1 MKKQKLKRIEIRV
14 ENKNACILQKKTK
27 NTQTVLAL
35 IEINQ
40 SNVVSYEIFFASN
53 H

>member
-27 NTQTVLAL
+27 HTDCSG
-35 IEINQ
+35 INR
-40 SNVVSYEIFFASN
+40 N
-53 H
+53 

>member
-14 ENKNACILQKKTK
+14 ENKNACILQKKK

-40 SNVVSYEIFFASN
+40 SNVSYEIFFASN

>member
-14 ENKNACILQKKTK
+14 ENKNACILQKKNKKTHR
-27 NTQTVLAL
+27 L
-35 IEINQ
+35 
-40 SNVVSYEIFFASN
+40 FW